1 MEKTFRGPIEDIFD
15 DFEEE
20 HVASGSIAHVYLLKI
35 FPHWCF
41 FFNEFLGIVK
51 F

>member
-1 MEKTFRGPIEDIFD
+1 VEKTFKGPIEDIFD
-15 DFEEE
+15 DFEKE
-20 HVASGSIAHVYLLKI
+20 HVASNSIAHVYLFNF
-35 FPHWCF
+35 FPRWCF